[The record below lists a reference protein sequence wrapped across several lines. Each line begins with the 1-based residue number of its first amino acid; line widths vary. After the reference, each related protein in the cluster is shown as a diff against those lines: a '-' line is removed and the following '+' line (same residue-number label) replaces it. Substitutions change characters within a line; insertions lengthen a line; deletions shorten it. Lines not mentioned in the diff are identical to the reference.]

1 MNKILL
7 KKKRN
12 IQLNIPKKIN
22 YSIYK
27 TNAIIIYKE
36 LNSLY
41 KNNQKTYKNYLK
53 IKKNN
58 LKFKNFFLSTY
69 IKTIKNSISDKI
81 NKQNEI
87 LLLKYKYKN
96 YYKTKKLKLYK
107 KIKNYFINQIMKKG
121 KKIQALKIFNLM
133 LESIKIEK
141 VKNPYTILIKA
152 IINIIPKTYSKKRKS
167 KSKFFNQIKKSIQ
180 WIFKETKKI
189 KKSNPF
195 YIKLSNEILKAYKKK
210 GTPYNK
216 KIENQS
222 KFLKRRKKR
231 GK

>member
-12 IQLNIPKKIN
+12 IQLKLPKFSN
-22 YSIYK
+22 NSIYK
-27 TNAIIIYKE
+27 TNKITIYKE

-53 IKKNN
+53 NKLN
-58 LKFKNFFLSTY
+58 FKNFFLSTY
-69 IKTIKNSISDKI
+69 IKTLKNPISKNL
-81 NKQNEI
+81 NKNNEI

-96 YYKTKKLKLYK
+96 YFKTKKLKIYK

-121 KKIQALKIFNLM
+121 QKIQALKIFNLM
-133 LESIKIEK
+133 LEFIKIEK
-141 VKNPYTILIKA
+141 VKNPYTILIQA
-152 IINIIPKTYSKKRKS
+152 ITNIIPKTYSKKKRK
-167 KSKFFNQIKKSIQ
+167 KNKFFNQIKKSIQ
-180 WIFKETKKI
+180 WIFKEI
-189 KKSNPF
+189 KKRKSTDPF
-195 YIKLSNEILKAYKKK
+195 YIKLANEIFKAYKKK

-231 GK
+231 K

>member
-12 IQLNIPKKIN
+12 IQLTLPKKLN
-22 YSIYK
+22 NSIYK
-27 TNAIIIYKE
+27 TNTITIYKE

-41 KNNQKTYKNYLK
+41 KNNKQTYKNYLK
-53 IKKNN
+53 VKKNKLN
-58 LKFKNFFLSTY
+58 FKNFFFSTY
-69 IKTIKNSISDKI
+69 IKTIKSPISKNL
-81 NKQNEI
+81 NKNNEI

-96 YYKTKKLKLYK
+96 YYKTKKLKIYK
-107 KIKNYFINQIMKKG
+107 KIKKYFINQIMKKG
-121 KKIQALKIFNLM
+121 KKTQALKIFNLM
-133 LESIKIEK
+133 LEFIKIEK

-152 IINIIPKTYSKKRKS
+152 ITNIIPKTYSKKQTVKN
-167 KSKFFNQIKKSIQ
+167 KFFSQIKKSIQ

-189 KKSNPF
+189 KNSDPF
-195 YIKLSNEILKAYKKK
+195 YIKLSNEIFKAYKKK

-222 KFLKRRKKR
+222 KLLKRRKKR
-231 GK
+231 K